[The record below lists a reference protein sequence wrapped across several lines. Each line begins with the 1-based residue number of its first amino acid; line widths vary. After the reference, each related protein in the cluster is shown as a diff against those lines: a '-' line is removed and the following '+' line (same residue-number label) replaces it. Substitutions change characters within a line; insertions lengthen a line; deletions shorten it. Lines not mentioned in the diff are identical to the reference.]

1 VTRIGALDPAT
12 AAVDAAAAEVLTAFD
27 ENGVDALL
35 LKGRALGA
43 LLYEGGERT
52 GYADVDL
59 LVAPPHLS
67 SAEHVL
73 AGLGY
78 SVDEANRWIDDI
90 GGIAHARS
98 WVRTDRGPLDQRI
111 VDLHWKMPGSCASPT
126 IAWEALT
133 AQRTW
138 IDVGGHRAA
147 TLDRGGQ
154 ALHLAIHA
162 AQHGPG
168 FARTLDELSLALA
181 RWPVEVWASAAALA
195 QRVEATPAF
204 AAGLRLLPE
213 GAELA
218 SRLELPPTAQ
228 LDWTI
233 RNRGGQPRGTLRL
246 QALLEL
252 DSLSDRL
259 ELARRSLLPPQAWII
274 HEFRWARAGSPLI
287 VAAYAFH
294 WLRLPLWAARGWRHR
309 LRARRAART
318 R

>member
-1 VTRIGALDPAT
+1 VDPAT
-12 AAVDAAAAEVLTAFD
+12 AVVDAAAAEVLAAFD

-43 LLYEGGERT
+43 LLYEVGERT

-67 SAEHVL
+67 TAEHVL
-73 AGLGY
+73 SVLGY
-78 SVDEANRWIDDI
+78 SVDEANRGIDDI

-98 WVRTDRGPLDQRI
+98 WVRVDRGPLDQRI
-111 VDLHWKMPGSCASPT
+111 VDLHSQMPGSRTSPA

-138 IDVGGHRAA
+138 IEVGGYRAA
-147 TLDRGGQ
+147 TLNRCGQ

-168 FARTLDELSLALA
+168 FDRTLDELSLGLS
-181 RWPVEVWASAAALA
+181 RWPAEVWVSAAALA
-195 QRVEATPAF
+195 RRIEATPAF

-213 GAELA
+213 GAALA
-218 SRLELPPTAQ
+218 SRLELPATAQ

-233 RNRGGQPRGTLRL
+233 RNRGERPRGTLQL
-246 QALLEL
+246 QALGEL
-252 DSLSDRL
+252 DSFGERL
-259 ELARRSLLPPQAWII
+259 DLARRSLLPPRAWII
-274 HEFRWARAGSPLI
+274 QEYHWARAGGPLI

-294 WLRLPLWAARGWRHR
+294 WMRLPQWAARAWRHR
-309 LRARRAART
+309 LQARRAARA